1 MQRLKMTAALFAF
14 TLLASAVA
22 MAGQYT
28 IKLGHIANMD
38 HTWHKASEKFA
49 EIVEKETDGKVKVII
64 YPNNELG
71 SEMEVI
77 DGIHGGLAHMTLSGD
92 SLANWAP
99 SITLTS
105 VPYMIRD
112 IKHMDEI
119 LNGEAGQAMADDVIN
134 KVGLRPLAAF
144 ARAPRNV
151 TSNRPVRTPADAAGL
166 KIRVSNVPLH
176 VACWEGIGAKAT
188 PMAFTEVFTS
198 LQQSVIDAQ
207 ENPVDLIRSA
217 SFFEVQKYVNRT
229 EHVVTWIY
237 FLIGEDFFQELPK
250 DIQDVIVKAG
260 EEVQAYERAL
270 HLESV
275 RENED
280 FLKEKGMEFIDADK
294 EAFAK
299 AMQPTIEK
307 FLENLDKTKK
317 TDITRLY
324 KQIISM

>member
-1 MQRLKMTAALFAF
+1 MQKIKFAVALFACV
-14 TLLASAVA
+14 LIAAGSA
-22 MAGQYT
+22 MAAQYT
-28 IKLGHIANMD
+28 IKLGHIANTE
-38 HTWHKASEKFA
+38 HTWHKASEKFK
-49 EIVEKETDGKVKVII
+49 EIVEKETQGRVEVII

-112 IKHMDEI
+112 IEHMDEI
-119 LNGEAGQAMADDVIN
+119 LNSEAGKIMADEVIN
-134 KVGLRPLAAF
+134 KIGLRPIAAF

-151 TSNRPVRTPADAAGL
+151 TSKRPVVTPADIAGI

-176 VACWEGIGAKAT
+176 VACWEAIGAKAT

-217 SFFEVQKYVNRT
+217 SFYEVQKYVNRT
-229 EHVVTWIY
+229 EHVITWIY

-250 DIQDVIVKAG
+250 DIQDVILKAG

-280 FLKEKGMEFIDADK
+280 FLKEKGMEFIDSDR

-324 KQIISM
+324 KQIIAM